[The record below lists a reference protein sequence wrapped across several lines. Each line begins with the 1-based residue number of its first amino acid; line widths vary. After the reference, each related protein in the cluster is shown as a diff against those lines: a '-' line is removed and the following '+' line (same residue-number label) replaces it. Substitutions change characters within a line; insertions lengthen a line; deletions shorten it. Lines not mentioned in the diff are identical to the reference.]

1 MATYYYDYKNLRSR
15 KETTAASPQGASTVL
30 YSYDEANHLQTE
42 IKAAGGIAT
51 PLYSYVWRDDI
62 PVAVIIHPA
71 AQQLANPTQAIS
83 NADQIIYLETD
94 HLNTP
99 RIGRDQSAKKVWEW
113 QSDAFGA

>member
-1 MATYYYDYKNLRSR
+1 M
-15 KETTAASPQGASTVL
+15 STIE
-30 YSYDEANHLQTE
+30 YSYDKSDHLLSE
-42 IKAAGGIAT
+42 IRH
-51 PLYSYVWRDDI
+51 PNDNLYTYVWRDDI
-62 PVAVIIHPA
+62 PVAVIIHPT